1 MSAFTDAK
9 AVRHPHSEGRKMS
22 TRSGVKA
29 KLRSRARQLTAAVAA
44 IGICMGVG
52 AASASALEL
61 EKVAMSYTQP
71 ESTSPLKQAGAYP
84 DITTVFTVKPFS
96 AGPPVL
102 VNELIHRFE
111 VDLPPGLLA
120 NAAKFPTCTL
130 AQMKAGP
137 NGNNAVCPVESQ
149 IGTLQI
155 IGVFPLPAP
164 LYNVDAPKGAPAMFA
179 ANVLGTV
186 VGLFPTVRPGPNG
199 YAITMDS
206 GTISQGLV
214 IREVITKFWGVPAD
228 SVHNP
233 NRIEYQ
239 GGTMKRPTPS
249 TAPRQPF
256 TLSPTSCTDEGM
268 TTTSRID
275 GWRSIGDFEPFSI
288 TKTIAGED
296 IQFDGCDQLKFGP
309 SVEAKPTTT
318 VADSPSGLDF
328 KITTPQNEDP
338 DGLAESHLKD
348 VTMKLPAGMTVN
360 PSSATG
366 LGACSPGQ
374 VGLTTAVGDPLAR
387 FDAAATS
394 CPDSSKLGTVRVDT
408 ALLANPMPG
417 EIYLAEP
424 KQNPFGS
431 LLALYIVIDDP
442 NSGIR
447 LKLAGEAKPDPVTGQ
462 LEVAFPNN
470 PQLPFEEFEVNLF
483 TGPRAALK
491 TPLSCGTHT
500 TSSTMVPWASPH
512 IPSAELT
519 NSYEI
524 NNGPAGACVS
534 SDATAPN
541 NPTFAAGTVDPTA
554 GTYTPFVLKLDRA
567 DGSQRINR
575 IRATLPEGLLGKLA
589 GIPYCPDAALAV
601 ATTKTGKAEQAAASC
616 PAASEL
622 GSVDVGAGA
631 GSTPF
636 QAPGKAYLAGPYKG
650 APLSLAVIVPAVAGP
665 FDLGTVVVRNAL
677 NINPATTAIT
687 AVSDEFPSILQGIP
701 LDIRSID
708 LKLNRPS
715 FTLNPTSCDRMAI
728 GGAATSLLSQES
740 VLNSPFQV
748 GGCGALPFKPR
759 LKLTLKGGTKRAKYQ
774 KLTAVLNARPGDANI
789 GRAAVTLPRSVFLA
803 QEHIRTICT
812 RPQWAAD
819 ACPEAA
825 IYGKATAWSPL
836 LGEPLSGN
844 VYLRS
849 SENTLPDLVADLRG
863 QIRVELV
870 GRIDSHKRGI
880 RTTFETVPDAP
891 VSRFVL
897 EMQGGKKSLIVSSRH
912 LCKSKQRADVRF
924 DGQNGKAGDSKP
936 VVTNS
941 CKKKGAKKSKRAA
954 RHSRR

>member
-1 MSAFTDAK
+1 
-9 AVRHPHSEGRKMS
+9 
-22 TRSGVKA
+22 
-29 KLRSRARQLTAAVAA
+29 
-44 IGICMGVG
+44 
-52 AASASALEL
+52 
-61 EKVAMSYTQP
+61 
-71 ESTSPLKQAGAYP
+71 
-84 DITTVFTVKPFS
+84 
-96 AGPPVL
+96 
-102 VNELIHRFE
+102 
-111 VDLPPGLLA
+111 
-120 NAAKFPTCTL
+120 
-130 AQMKAGP
+130 MKAGP
-137 NGNNAVCPVESQ
+137 NGNNPVCPVESQ

-164 LYNVDAPKGAPAMFA
+164 LYNVDPPKGAPAMFA

-206 GTISQGLV
+206 GAISQGLV

-228 SVHNP
+228 PVHNP

-239 GGTMKRPTPS
+239 GGTLKRPTPS

-256 TLSPTSCTDEGM
+256 TLSPTSCTDDGM

-275 GWRSIGDFEPFSI
+275 GWESIGEFESFSI
-288 TKTIAGED
+288 TKTVAGED
-296 IQFDGCDQLKFGP
+296 IQFDGCDQLKFAP

-328 KITTPQNEDP
+328 KITIPQNEDP

-360 PSSATG
+360 PSSASG
-366 LGACSPGQ
+366 LGSCSPTEI
-374 VGLTTAVGDPLAR
+374 GLVTAVGDPLAR
-387 FDAAATS
+387 FDAAEAK

-408 ALLANPMPG
+408 ALLTNPMPG
-417 EIYLAEP
+417 EVYLAEP

-442 NSGIR
+442 QSGIR
-447 LKLAGEAKPDPVTGQ
+447 LKLAGEVKSDQKTGQ
-462 LEVAFPNN
+462 LEVNFPNN
-470 PQLPFEEFEVNLF
+470 PQLPFEEFNVNLF

-500 TSSTMVPWASPH
+500 TTSMMVPWASPH
-512 IPSAELT
+512 IPSANLT

-524 NNGPAGACVS
+524 DKGPAGGCVS
-534 SDATAPN
+534 SDAAAPHS
-541 NPTFAAGTVDPTA
+541 PTFAAGTVDPGA
-554 GTYTPFVLKLDRA
+554 GAYSPFVLKLDRA

-575 IRATLPEGLLGKLA
+575 IRATLPKGLLGKLA
-589 GIPYCPDAALAV
+589 GIPYCSDAALAV
-601 ATTKTGKAEQAAASC
+601 AAGKAGKAEQAAASC
-616 PAASEL
+616 PAVSEV
-622 GSVDVGAGA
+622 GSVDVAAGA

-636 QAPGKAYLAGPYKG
+636 HAPGKAYLAGPYKG
-650 APLSLAVIVPAVAGP
+650 APVSLAVVIPAVAGP

-677 NINPATTAIT
+677 NVNPATTEIT

-701 LDIRSID
+701 LDVRSID
-708 LKLNRPS
+708 LRLTRTG

-728 GGAATSLLSQES
+728 GGMTTSLLDQETA
-740 VLNSPFQV
+740 LTSPFQV
-748 GGCGALPFKPR
+748 GGCGALGFKPN
-759 LKLTLKGGTKRAKYQ
+759 LKLALKGGVQRAKYQ
-774 KLTAVLNARPGDANI
+774 KLTATLTARPGDANI

-803 QEHIRTICT
+803 QEHIQTICT

-819 ACPEAA
+819 ACPQAS

-836 LGEPLSGN
+836 LDEPLSGN

-849 SENTLPDLVADLRG
+849 SDNTLPDLVADLRG

-891 VSRFVL
+891 VSKFVL
-897 EMQGGKKSLIVSSRH
+897 EMHGGKKSLIVSSRN
-912 LCKSKQRADVRF
+912 LCKPANRADVKF
-924 DGQNGKAGDSKP
+924 DGQNGKTSDSTP
-936 VVTNS
+936 ALS
-941 CKKKGAKKSKRAA
+941 HSGCKKKSGKSKRGK
-954 RHSRR
+954 